1 MGVPPAG
8 RTRGLAR
15 HLPTAARLLL
25 GLLFLVTGL
34 NGFLDFL
41 PHPTTPIP
49 EGALAF
55 TAAMLS
61 TGYLFPLVMGTQLV
75 SGALLLL
82 NRWVPLGLTLLA
94 PVVVNILAFHLFL
107 APTGLGLAL
116 VVLALELYLA
126 WTYRRVFLPMLAART
141 PWTERRWS
149 G

>member
-1 MGVPPAG
+1 MTMTMGTPPAG

-15 HLPTAARLLL
+15 HLPTVARSLL

-41 PHPTTPIP
+41 PQPTTPMP

-55 TAAMLS
+55 AGAMLK

-75 SGALLLL
+75 SGALLLA
-82 NRWVPLGLTLLA
+82 NRFVPLGLALLA

-107 APTGLGLAL
+107 APTGLGVAV

-126 WTYRRVFLPMLAART
+126 WSYRRAFRPMLAART
-141 PWTERRWS
+141 
-149 G
+149 GLD